1 MATLTMT
8 QPRIPNANNQEQNT
22 AMPAATHVQP
32 QGFNQV
38 QPQNTTQP
46 GGFPAPPRGF
56 PGTFAG
62 GPKPVAPELQDPTR
76 EASPFMQ
83 QFGEQLKIL
92 DPEQREMF
100 VQNALQ
106 GVQSRL
112 ARYNYR
118 LSRGRQLDPNQQ
130 QEYDSLLQSLGDI
143 QDYSYSLQAIPSQD
157 DPTKVQGF
165 QFPGYGNMTTE
176 NIPLETPVD
185 QFAQPDLLVSQSGVP
200 EISPGQITQEQYY
213 KLGGL
218 TPLARR

>member
-22 AMPAATHVQP
+22 AMPITEPLQP
-32 QGFNQV
+32 QSFDHKQQDSYMSN
-38 QPQNTTQP
+38 
-46 GGFPAPPRGF
+46 GF
-56 PGTFAG
+56 PGTFAN

-106 GVQSRL
+106 GVQGRL

-143 QDYSYSLQAIPSQD
+143 QDYSYSLQAIPSRG